1 MNKYCKQRIFHYL
14 QIEKVKFA
22 VVLEKLLQT
31 SPVILALLATLF
43 TWFVTALGAGIIFF
57 FKKLTRSSL
66 NVMLGFSAGVMLA
79 ASYWS
84 LLKPCIEISKESGGT
99 GWMPA
104 VFGFLTGGLFL
115 FIIDKFLPHVHF
127 RFQEGQTEG
136 IKTSWHRS
144 MLLISAI
151 TLHNIPEGLA
161 VGVAF
166 GSLYHHPDLPTLSG
180 AVMLAVGIGLQN
192 FPEGAAVSF
201 PLMREGFSRKKAFFY
216 GQLSGMVEPFA
227 GILGA
232 WLVSFIS
239 PVLPFALAFAAGAMV
254 FVVVEEIIPESQSEG
269 SSDFSTV
276 GAMLGFAV
284 MMFLDVFFS

>member
-1 MNKYCKQRIFHYL
+1 MENLL
-14 QIEKVKFA
+14 QISP
-22 VVLEKLLQT
+22 VVL
-31 SPVILALLATLF
+31 AFLATLF
-43 TWFVTALGAGIIFF
+43 TWFITALGAGVIFF
-57 FKKLTRSSL
+57 FKKLSRTSL

-84 LLKPCIEISKESGGT
+84 LLKPCIEISKQSGGS
-99 GWMPA
+99 GWVPA
-104 VFGFLTGGLFL
+104 VFGFLSGGLFL

-127 RFQEGQTEG
+127 RFKEGQSEG

-144 MLLISAI
+144 LLLISAI

-161 VGVAF
+161 VGVSF
-166 GSLYHHPDLPTLSG
+166 GSLYHRTDQQTLWG
-180 AVMLAVGIGLQN
+180 AVMLALGIGLQN

-201 PLMREGFSRKKAFFY
+201 PLMREGFSRKKAFFF

-227 GILGA
+227 GIVGA
-232 WLVSFIS
+232 WLVSFIL

-269 SSDFSTV
+269 SSDFSTI

-284 MMFLDVFFS
+284 MMFLDVFLS